1 MINLTEQKAWEH
13 HRSMMQSDT
22 NQDNVNESVQLSNSQ
37 IEIKELFQSIIDI
50 LLVNFTLGWSFILGF
65 KLKFNSISQKN
76 HELKFDLKGP

>member
-37 IEIKELFQSIIDI
+37 IEIKELF
-50 LLVNFTLGWSFILGF
+50 
-65 KLKFNSISQKN
+65 
-76 HELKFDLKGP
+76 